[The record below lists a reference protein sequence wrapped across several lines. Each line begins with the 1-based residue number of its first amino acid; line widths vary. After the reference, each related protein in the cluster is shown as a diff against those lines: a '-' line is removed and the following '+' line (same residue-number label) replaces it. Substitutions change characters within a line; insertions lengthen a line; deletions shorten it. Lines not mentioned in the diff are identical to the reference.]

1 MIVILLIIICFLI
14 EVEQRESI
22 PTFILTVLTFS
33 QSQQLQKWTSSSRWV
48 IFSSPCLPS
57 FMNAV
62 NPCSV
67 QIPNLFLPCVSYCF
81 YSFQLL
87 QYTDP
92 AQLTQL
98 RTLDTLQFSFLA
110 KLLCFLQITD
120 RQLTL
125 WYTQCSKISHFN
137 FSGQMCSCLVCFL
150 CNSVSRMPSTTFF
163 SLQFP
168 EKSWDGE

>member
-1 MIVILLIIICFLI
+1 
-14 EVEQRESI
+14 
-22 PTFILTVLTFS
+22 
-33 QSQQLQKWTSSSRWV
+33 
-48 IFSSPCLPS
+48 
-57 FMNAV
+57 MNAV

-81 YSFQLL
+81 CSFQLL

-120 RQLTL
+120 RQLTF

-137 FSGQMCSCLVCFL
+137 FSGKTCSCLVSFL

-163 SLQFP
+163 SPQFP
-168 EKSWDGE
+168 EKSWDGEWVIKEILGVFLKISRNYLNCCLKPVSYPHFLVIY